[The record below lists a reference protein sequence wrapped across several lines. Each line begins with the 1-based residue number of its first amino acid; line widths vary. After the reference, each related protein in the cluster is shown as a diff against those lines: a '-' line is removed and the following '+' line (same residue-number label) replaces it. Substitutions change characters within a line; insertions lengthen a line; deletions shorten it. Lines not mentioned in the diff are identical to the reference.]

1 MNVGS
6 GSREQ
11 VDERAEMMM
20 LLICWIDGKMKLE
33 SVVSG
38 DVCKLLVQ
46 LQSSC
51 VEKDVVRCLWIVSTL
66 LCKKSKSLDIGIQ

>member
-1 MNVGS
+1 MGS

-38 DVCKLLVQ
+38 DVCTLLVQ

-66 LCKKSKSLDIGIQ
+66 LCKKSKKS

>member
-1 MNVGS
+1 M
-6 GSREQ
+6 
-11 VDERAEMMM
+11 
-20 LLICWIDGKMKLE
+20 I
-33 SVVSG
+33 G

-66 LCKKSKSLDIGIQ
+66 LCKSPKSLDIGDTVVKWKVVSDSLVSP